1 MVVSV
6 RAVYKEGQLQLLEPV
21 DLVEGQIVDVTIQSE
36 PQQAGLTIQTPIL
49 NNRGAVVIRVRTA
62 ARCDTVPAPHR

>member
-49 NNRGAVVIRVRTA
+49 NRGAVVIRVRTA